1 MRMGF
6 YLLSCPVIA
15 GFLCMVPQGPGWLS
29 APGHMSMYVYLLHP
43 LLLFNPVVMKLV
55 FDALSTYYRREVNV
69 WSPATDAGRK
79 AVLVP
84 QPKPTP
90 SSSPS
95 LQPQRSASPAQPQRY
110 PYPRGPSRRCTDD
123 PGAWRTTR
131 LRATLELTRA
141 SHLPPSCRAAV
152 GCDVLARRTN
162 TIANCRRTAQRRQ
175 RVLMRARM
183 RLSSIRLLSAHAYC
197 SAPCSA
203 HCLGRQPGSGSPTGG
218 PSGCNLRTIRM
229 LKVGRVP
236 MDRSQ

>member
-15 GFLCMVPQGPGWLS
+15 GFPMHGASRARLALRARPHV
-29 APGHMSMYVYLLHP
+29 HVVYLLHP

-95 LQPQRSASPAQPQRY
+95 LQPQGSASPAQPQRY

-152 GCDVLARRTN
+152 GCDAGAAHQHHRQLPPHRPAQTAR
-162 TIANCRRTAQRRQ
+162 
-175 RVLMRARM
+175 
-183 RLSSIRLLSAHAYC
+183 
-197 SAPCSA
+197 
-203 HCLGRQPGSGSPTGG
+203 
-218 PSGCNLRTIRM
+218 
-229 LKVGRVP
+229 
-236 MDRSQ
+236 